1 MKYRLIIF
9 LLMAFASVCS
19 AHTHAE
25 FEGIELKGERE
36 QFVHQLIRKGYDCIH
51 DAGSKSTFEGNY
63 DGLPC
68 SVIVHSY
75 SRSIDI
81 VYKVEVLTKNYT
93 QWDELENEFERLED
107 AISALYGSPS
117 SGSKTILPPFGEE
130 GKQMQAIS
138 MNCYNYFSTWNEDE
152 VAKIRLGIKSN
163 GCLEIRITD
172 RQSETLGK
180 KIQQNG
186 IQNAVENTKD
196 AIGGFF
202 NALSR

>member
-36 QFVHQLIRKGYDCIH
+36 QFVYQLIRKGYDCIH

-81 VYKVEVLTKNYT
+81 VYKVEVLTKK
-93 QWDELENEFERLED
+93 DR
-107 AISALYGSPS
+107 
-117 SGSKTILPPFGEE
+117 
-130 GKQMQAIS
+130 
-138 MNCYNYFSTWNEDE
+138 
-152 VAKIRLGIKSN
+152 KS
-163 GCLEIRITD
+163 
-172 RQSETLGK
+172 
-180 KIQQNG
+180 
-186 IQNAVENTKD
+186 VV
-196 AIGGFF
+196 
-202 NALSR
+202 